1 MLLPQ
6 GVGVAARNGDIP
18 AVRAWLDGS
27 GDIDAFTK
35 ESPGFTLLFAAASS
49 GRADV
54 VSFLL
59 DRGADATVGI
69 RDDKFP
75 LITAAMTFI
84 IYRPSR
90 DGPEM
95 PFSTLT
101 SQKEADLLRIVEL
114 LIAHGADV
122 NAKGR
127 LGETCFTV
135 ALILGGQVLSTNL
148 RLRLVSR
155 LMRAGASL
163 DNIIH
168 SLSAE
173 EFMQRE
179 EIRHPGRA
187 AADASFAAARA
198 LIVEVRAAGSYRK
211 WLRAPHRD
219 VIRLRSLLVRRRAT
233 TSDPVLAFV
242 FRLGDN
248 GVFWTLLGFWPGRVL
263 PPGVRY

>member
-18 AVRAWLDGS
+18 AVRACLDGS

-35 ESPGFTLLFAAASS
+35 ESPGFTLLSAAASS

-95 PFSTLT
+95 PFTTLT
-101 SQKEADLLRIVEL
+101 SQTEAGLLRIVEL
-114 LIAHGADV
+114 LIAHGGDV
-122 NAKGR
+122 NTKGR
-127 LGETCFTV
+127 AGETCFAV
-135 ALILGGQVLSTNL
+135 ALVLGGRILSTNL
-148 RLRLVSR
+148 RLRLVST
-155 LMRAGASL
+155 LLRAGASL
-163 DNIIH
+163 DNVHH

-179 EIRHPGRA
+179 DERHPGRA
-187 AADASFAAARA
+187 TADASFAAARA
-198 LIVEVRAAGSYRK
+198 LIGEVRAAGSYRK

-219 VIRLRSLLVRRRAT
+219 VMRLRSLLVRKRAT

-242 FRLGDN
+242 FGLGDN
-248 GVFWTLLGFWPGRVL
+248 GLFWRLLEYWPGRR
-263 PPGVRY
+263 GVVY